1 MKKINISIIFPFYN
15 EEKRLKN
22 LFSSIKNIQKN
33 LFINCEFIFVND
45 GSTDHS
51 YNLIKYFL
59 KKNKIKSAQLLTYR
73 NNKGKGYAIKTGIIK
88 SKFEWILTS
97 DIDLSVK
104 LDFFLKWFKLC
115 HLKKNYAYFGSRNLK
130 SSKIKTIFIRKIIGK
145 ALQFLIYI
153 FIDRNLTDTQCGY
166 KLYSNLYAK
175 KIFSKLSINRFS
187 YDIEVIE
194 LLKKEKIKIIELP
207 VNWNHVSGGKVNL
220 ITDSIKSLL
229 DLIKIIFR
237 YSILNKFLK

>member
-1 MKKINISIIFPFYN
+1 
-15 EEKRLKN
+15 
-22 LFSSIKNIQKN
+22 
-33 LFINCEFIFVND
+33 
-45 GSTDHS
+45 
-51 YNLIKYFL
+51 
-59 KKNKIKSAQLLTYR
+59 
-73 NNKGKGYAIKTGIIK
+73 
-88 SKFEWILTS
+88 
-97 DIDLSVK
+97 
-104 LDFFLKWFKLC
+104 
-115 HLKKNYAYFGSRNLK
+115 
-130 SSKIKTIFIRKIIGK
+130 
-145 ALQFLIYI
+145 
-153 FIDRNLTDTQCGY
+153 
-166 KLYSNLYAK
+166 LYAK